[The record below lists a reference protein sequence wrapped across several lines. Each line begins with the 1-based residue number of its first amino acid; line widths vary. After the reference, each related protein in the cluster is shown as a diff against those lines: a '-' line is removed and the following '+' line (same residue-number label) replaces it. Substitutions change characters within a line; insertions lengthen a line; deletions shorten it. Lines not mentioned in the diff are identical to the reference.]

1 MIIYLKDMFES
12 FYDFKK
18 KVVLIF
24 LLQKNKNLLKEIGF
38 SRNVINRLSVE
49 CKNILIEQH
58 EGYLDYVKNEDESA
72 VEKFLKSKWKLTSLL

>member
-1 MIIYLKDMFES
+1 MILK
-12 FYDFKK
+12 KI
-18 KVVLIF
+18 VVLIF